1 MDEVD
6 RGNILQ
12 QARSNSLEYA
22 VHGQWRRTDGDRKGV
37 HGCWYVGVDELVEAF
52 GADAVNAKLAEY
64 EAAQVAARDSAVT
77 AAVARLAARRAAEAG
92 DEEGEEGAG

>member
-1 MDEVD
+1 M
-6 RGNILQ
+6 
-12 QARSNSLEYA
+12 
-22 VHGQWRRTDGDRKGV
+22 

-64 EAAQVAARDSAVT
+64 EAAQVAARESAIT
-77 AAVARLAARRAAEAG
+77 AAAARLAARRAAEAG

>member
-1 MDEVD
+1 MDEVE
-6 RGNILQ
+6 RGNVLEEP
-12 QARSNSLEYA
+12 RSTSLEYA
-22 VHGQWRRTDGDRKGV
+22 VHGKWRRADGDRKGV
-37 HGCWYVGVDELVEAF
+37 DGCWYVGVDELVEAF

-64 EAAQVAARDSAVT
+64 EAAQVAARESAVT

>member
-22 VHGQWRRTDGDRKGV
+22 VHGQWRRTDEDRKGV

-52 GADAVNAKLAEY
+52 GADAVNAKLVEY
-64 EAAQVAARDSAVT
+64 EAAQVAARESAVT
-77 AAVARLAARRAAEAG
+77 AAAARLAARRAAEAG